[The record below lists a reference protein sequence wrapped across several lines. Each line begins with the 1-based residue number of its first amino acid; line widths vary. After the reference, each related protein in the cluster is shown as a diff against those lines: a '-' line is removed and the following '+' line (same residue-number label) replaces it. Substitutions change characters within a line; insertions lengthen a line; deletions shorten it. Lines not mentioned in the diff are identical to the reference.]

1 MTNELNNNNANEKGA
16 DNQFG
21 LGLGEWT
28 YIDNPNWLEP
38 GQPKRIFVKNWGNSI
53 EVTPRWQ

>member
-1 MTNELNNNNANEKGA
+1 MNENKNNQNTNEK

-28 YIDNPNWLEP
+28 YIDNPSWIVDEHA
-38 GQPKRIFVKNWGNSI
+38 PKRFFVKNWGNSI
-53 EVTPRWQ
+53 EITPRWQ